1 MDHGSFTGIRIGISL
16 IKGMAE
22 ALNIPVITCTSLEAL
37 SLNEQGKRICALI
50 DARNNQVYAGL
61 FDSNHNLIGNYMAD
75 DIDKVLEKISSYK
88 DIVFVGSGA
97 VLHKDKG
104 LNVSMDH
111 EIHAKN
117 VGILAFLKYKNG
129 IRTSADEALPLYLRP
144 SQAERMKNKNE

>member
-16 IKGMAE
+16 VKGMAE

-37 SLNEQGKRICALI
+37 SLNTNGNTICALI

-61 FDSNHNLIGNYMAD
+61 FDSNYNLIGNYMAD
-75 DIDKVLEKISSYK
+75 DIDKVLESIGDYK
-88 DIVFVGSGA
+88 DIFFVGSGA

-104 LNVSMDH
+104 LNVGLDN

-117 VGILAFLKYKNG
+117 VGKLAFFKYQNG
-129 IRTSADEALPLYLRP
+129 IRTSADDALPLYLRP
-144 SQAERMKNKNE
+144 SQAERMKSKHE